1 MEHFFLSFA
10 LSAICVPKHQ
20 NVIIQIIKALAI
32 SLEMALNCGW
42 KSLKISFDKVFKD
55 GHVNVCAR
63 VGVCAWTLSTF
74 LRYFGVPHSLYRTFN
89 LIESFVARLH
99 TCGFNY

>member
-1 MEHFFLSFA
+1 MEKNFLSFA

-63 VGVCAWTLSTF
+63 VGVCVCVLRKYFALHVHGLF
-74 LRYFGVPHSLYRTFN
+74 LHF
-89 LIESFVARLH
+89 
-99 TCGFNY
+99 